1 MKNNKKTI
9 IGIIIGLIIILTIIG
24 ISLLINNN
32 NNNKNDKDKNPN
44 KKVVQD
50 IDGTILYEFENEK
63 LIEMLRIA
71 VKFQND
77 DIL

>member
-1 MKNNKKTI
+1 MKTKFNKPIVISIIIGLIAILAI
-9 IGIIIGLIIILTIIG
+9 IGIIIAT
-24 ISLLINNN
+24 NNN
-32 NNNKNDKDKNPN
+32 ENNKESN
-44 KKVVQD
+44 KKIVHD
-50 IDGTILYEFENEK
+50 TDGTILYEFEDEK

>member
-1 MKNNKKTI
+1 MKTKFNKPIVISIIIGLIVILVI
-9 IGIIIGLIIILTIIG
+9 IGIIIAT
-24 ISLLINNN
+24 
-32 NNNKNDKDKNPN
+32 NNNKESN
-44 KKVVQD
+44 KKIVHD
-50 IDGTILYEFENEK
+50 TDGTILYEFEDEK

>member
-1 MKNNKKTI
+1 MKNNKKTV
-9 IGIIIGLIIILTIIG
+9 IGIIIGLIAILAIIG
-24 ISLLINNN
+24 IIIAT
-32 NNNKNDKDKNPN
+32 NNNKNNKESN
-44 KKVVQD
+44 KKIVHD
-50 IDGTILYEFENEK
+50 TDGTILYEFEDEK